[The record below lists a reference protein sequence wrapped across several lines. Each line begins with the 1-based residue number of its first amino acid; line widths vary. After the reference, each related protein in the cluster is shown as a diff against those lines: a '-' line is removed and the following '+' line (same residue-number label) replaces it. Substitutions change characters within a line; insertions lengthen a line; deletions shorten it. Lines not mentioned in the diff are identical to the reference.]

1 MLRRI
6 AALCAISIFIWF
18 TAPAAAATTGI
29 VRGVVTLDGKPIA
42 GARVTLVGEGSR
54 FEKTTDADGAYAF
67 ANVPFGSY
75 RLTGSASG
83 VPDLALDINVASGT
97 VSTVNVPLS
106 HLKQIAAVSVN
117 AQRGASGNPVAV
129 TVVDRAQ
136 IQTSPVQNSLDR
148 LIETLP
154 GVVQFSYNEPVVNGF
169 HGITYQIDGAPLPV
183 ATTSNFSEIVDP
195 KNIDSLEVYSG
206 SIPAE
211 FGGDRMGAV
220 VNIITKRPS
229 DVPEGFYGQISGGVG
244 TQSWGQGGL
253 NMSGRAGSTEAFLTL
268 NSQSTSRGIDA
279 PTYVPIFDA
288 SSQNDQFFRVIT
300 QLNARDTL
308 AFDYSNQ
315 FAQFQIPINTST
327 TNVNDP
333 IVSVPGTADT
343 QREYGRFANLNFIAT
358 SRDGNGVFQL
368 VPWWTSARTDYDG
381 DLARDVLGTQPN
393 FGCPTFPA
401 CEAPYPDTLN
411 SVGLQQNSQSQFVGL
426 RVSDFRATKHHA
438 WKVGV
443 DVNRQIAQSSQIY
456 ACYYVACNVPGPQGD
471 PSIPLVHE
479 PPYYAAIPPAQDQA
493 GSQTAVY
500 AQDQWEPN
508 PNIVFNYGIRYD
520 HSTGYTHG
528 WQISPRIGINV
539 SDGGKNVA
547 HVYYGKFYAAPLLQ
561 DVRDSCVVF
570 AAQDACPTTRPV
582 YDLQP
587 ESDTYVEL
595 GWSHSFNSHFILW
608 ANLFNKS
615 VVNILDTTQ
624 FLNTPLFAVYNNA
637 AGENTGFELRLQN
650 KLPQGDNWFVT
661 ATISASYAGGIS
673 GSTFLFP
680 PGVNPPG
687 IPITSPSLWSL
698 EDHSQDVDAT
708 AGYTHRFGGDRNLF
722 ATLQANYGS
731 GFPVQFEDANVN
743 LNGTL
748 PAHTT
753 FDLLLGRTLTPGPGN
768 QDQGLGVQVGFLNLL
783 DHQYVI
789 KVANGFN
796 TTQIANGRTITLRLL
811 APF

>member
-1 MLRRI
+1 MLRFI
-6 AALCAISIFIWF
+6 AALCAISLLAFLPP
-18 TAPAAAATTGI
+18 PAVATTGGI
-29 VRGVVTLDGKPIA
+29 VRGVVTLEGKPIA
-42 GARVTLVGEGSR
+42 GAHVTLAGEGSR
-54 FEKTTDADGAYAF
+54 FSKTTDSEGAYVF
-67 ANVPFGSY
+67 TDVPFGSY
-75 RLTGSASG
+75 RITASASG
-83 VPDLALDINVASGT
+83 VPDLSIDINVSSGT

-106 HLKQIAAVSVN
+106 HLREIAVTSVSG
-117 AQRGASGNPVAV
+117 QRGASGNPVAV
-129 TVVDRAQ
+129 TQLDRTQ

-169 HGITYQIDGAPLPV
+169 HGVTYQIDGAPLPV

-229 DVPEGFYGQISGGVG
+229 DVPEGFYGQASAGVG
-244 TQSWGQGGL
+244 TQNQSQGGL
-253 NMSGRAGSTEAFLTL
+253 NMSGRSGSTEAFLTI
-268 NSQSTSRGIDA
+268 NSQTTDRGIDA
-279 PTYVPIFDA
+279 PTYAPVFDA
-288 SSQNDQFFRVIT
+288 SSQSDQFFRVIT

-315 FAQFQIPINTST
+315 FAQFQIPINTSST
-327 TNVNDP
+327 DPVDP
-333 IVSVPGTADT
+333 IVSAPGTADT
-343 QREYGRFANLNFIAT
+343 QREYGRFANVNFIAT
-358 SRDGNGVFQL
+358 SRDGNGVFQI
-368 VPWWTSARTDYDG
+368 VPWWASARTDYTG
-381 DLARDVLGTQPN
+381 DLANDVLGTQPN
-393 FGCPTFPA
+393 FGCPTFPT
-401 CEAPYPDTLN
+401 CQAPYPDTLN
-411 SVGLQQNSQSQFVGL
+411 SVGLQQSSQSQFVGL

-443 DVNRQIAQSSQIY
+443 DANRQIAQSNQLY

-479 PPYYAAIPPAQDQA
+479 PPYYAAIPPPQDQA
-493 GSQTAVY
+493 GTQTGIF
-500 AQDQWEPN
+500 AQDQWEPT
-508 PNIVFNYGIRYD
+508 PNVVFNYGLRYD

-528 WQISPRIGINV
+528 WQISPRIGVNI

-547 HVYYGKFYAAPLLQ
+547 HVYYGLFYAAPLLQ

-570 AAQDACPTTRPV
+570 AAQDACPTTTPV
-582 YDLQP
+582 YNLQP
-587 ESDTYVEL
+587 ERDAYYEL
-595 GWSHSFNSHFILW
+595 GWSHSFNPHFILW
-608 ANLFNKS
+608 ANIFSKS
-615 VVNILDTTQ
+615 VLNVLDTTQ

-637 AGENTGFELRLQN
+637 AGRDTGVEIRLQN
-650 KLPQGDNWFVT
+650 KLLDGNNWFLT
-661 ATISASYAGGIS
+661 ATVSGSYAGGIS

-680 PGVNPPG
+680 PGINPPG
-687 IPITSPSLWSL
+687 IPITSPALWSL
-698 EDHSQDVDAT
+698 EDHSQTVDAT
-708 AGYTHRFGGDRNLF
+708 AGYTERFGGGRNLF
-722 ATLQANYGS
+722 ATLQGNYGS

-743 LNGTL
+743 LSGTL

-768 QDQGLGVQVGFLNLL
+768 QDQGLGVQLGFLNLL
-783 DHQYVI
+783 NHQYVI